1 MGGHPVKKAKTIF
14 DLTMNNVEKEK
25 IAMLLHRYNTEIFD
39 PEDKELA
46 VVNPDE
52 IEILMRKTCNNY
64 PFSQAKNKGFLRRKV
79 LIYAASMFIT
89 CGLLFVI
96 LECNSKTGKLN
107 NVGENTSPPSEQFRG
122 FTPCIGGNT
131 LTTVS
136 SPKQIPLAYL
146 VDVRG
151 NITISRNQQQ
161 SFAPT
166 FCEVLY
172 QNDHIILAEDAKAK
186 IMYED
191 AFFNVFG
198 PKQYVITK
206 PNPATVES
214 NGETR
219 QLEPELT
226 TRGHAWGQ
234 ANVPALVMPPRT
246 LMVQVTTPITR
257 AGESIP
263 VYSPKGLSF
272 SNTPAI
278 KIGGDSNT
286 TYVVSILDIENSVI
300 GRSVEVKGKSLHQWS
315 EFCSTPIVEDEIYS
329 IRITHNGKIVNDNND
344 SSFWLLAKGQSTQ
357 ISNIMK
363 FLSSI
368 EAESERLFLKA
379 NVLYWNG
386 CYSEALLIMEKLQ
399 IPAKEKQLYEN
410 LLNRCKNELKIKE

>member
-1 MGGHPVKKAKTIF
+1 MKKTKTIF
-14 DLTMNNVEKEK
+14 DLTTNNVEKEK
-25 IAMLLHRYNTEIFD
+25 IAMLLQRYNTEIFD

-52 IEILMRKTCNNY
+52 IEILMRKTCNNR
-64 PFSQAKNKGFLRRKV
+64 PFSRTKNKGFFRWKV
-79 LIYAASMFIT
+79 LTCAASMFIT

-96 LECNSKTGKLN
+96 LEFNSKTGKLN
-107 NVGENTSPPSEQFRG
+107 NVGGNTSPPSEQFRG
-122 FTPCIGGNT
+122 FTPSIGGNT
-131 LTTVS
+131 STTVS
-136 SPKQIPLAYL
+136 SQEQIPLAYL
-146 VDVRG
+146 VDVQG
-151 NITISRNQQQ
+151 SVTISRNQQEP
-161 SFAPT
+161 FVPT
-166 FCEVLY
+166 SCEVLY
-172 QNDHIILAEDAKAK
+172 QNDLIILAEDAKAK

-198 PKQYVITK
+198 PKQYVVSN
-206 PNPATVES
+206 PNPTLAENGKATKQ
-214 NGETR
+214 
-219 QLEPELT
+219 QLEPTIT
-226 TRGHAWGQ
+226 TRGMHLGLN
-234 ANVPALVMPPRT
+234 NVQTMVMPPRT

-257 AGESIP
+257 AGEAIP
-263 VYSPKGLSF
+263 VYSPKGISF
-272 SNTPAI
+272 SNTPSI

-329 IRITHNGKIVNDNND
+329 IRIIHNGQIVNDNND

-363 FLSSI
+363 YLSSI

-399 IPAKEKQLYEN
+399 VSAKEKQLYEN

>member
-1 MGGHPVKKAKTIF
+1 MGGCFMSDKLQHEGF
-14 DLTMNNVEKEK
+14 DTETKDIKNLEAVEMILK
-25 IAMLLHRYNTEIFD
+25 RYNTMIFD
-39 PEDKELA
+39 PERKELEPP
-46 VVNPDE
+46 VMSE
-52 IEILMRKTCNNY
+52 IDNLM
-64 PFSQAKNKGFLRRKV
+64 KNTKHIRPASYTFKS
-79 LIYAASMFIT
+79 IFNMKNFAFAASFLVACVLAFQLYNTQTTSNSDGGSKDFIPT
-89 CGLLFVI
+89 QMRGG
-96 LECNSKTGKLN
+96 SKSAVAVPTDKKN
-107 NVGENTSPPSEQFRG
+107 EQ
-122 FTPCIGGNT
+122 
-131 LTTVS
+131 
-136 SPKQIPLAYL
+136 PLAYL
-146 VDVRG
+146 VDITGEIKITTRG
-151 NITISRNQQQ
+151 GKSPA
-161 SFAPT
+161 S
-166 FCEVLY
+166 CEVLFN
-172 QNDHIILAEDAKAK
+172 NDIVILSAGASAK

-329 IRITHNGKIVNDNND
+329 IRITHNGQIVNDSND
-344 SSFWLLAKGQSTQ
+344 SSFWLLAKGQSKQT
-357 ISNIMK
+357 SNIMK
-363 FLSSI
+363 YLSSI
-368 EAESERLFLKA
+368 ESESERLFFKA

-399 IPAKEKQLYEN
+399 SQAKEKQLYEN
-410 LLNRCKNELKIKE
+410 LLNRCKNELKMKE

>member
-1 MGGHPVKKAKTIF
+1 MKKTKTIF
-14 DLTMNNVEKEK
+14 DLPENNIETEK
-25 IAMLLHRYNTEIFD
+25 IAMLLQRYNTEIFD
-39 PEDKELA
+39 PEYKELA

-52 IEILMRKTCNNY
+52 IEFLMRKTCNNR
-64 PFSQAKNKGFLRRKV
+64 PFSQAKNKGFFKWKV
-79 LIYAASMFIT
+79 LTCAASMFIT

-96 LECNSKTGKLN
+96 LEFNSKTGNLS
-107 NVGENTSPPSEQFRG
+107 NVGENVSPPTEQFRG
-122 FTPCIGGNT
+122 FTPRIGGNT
-131 LTTVS
+131 SPTVS
-136 SPKQIPLAYL
+136 SQEQVPLAYL
-146 VDVRG
+146 VDVQG
-151 NITISRNQQQ
+151 NVAISRNQQKP
-161 SFAPT
+161 FAPT
-166 FCEVLY
+166 PCEVLY
-172 QNDHIILAEDAKAK
+172 QNDLIILAEDAKAK
-186 IMYED
+186 LMYED
-191 AFFNVFG
+191 AFFNVSG
-198 PKQYVITK
+198 PKQYVIAN
-206 PNPATVES
+206 PNPVTVES
-214 NGETR
+214 TGATR

-226 TRGHAWGQ
+226 TRGRAWGQ

-257 AGESIP
+257 AGEAIP
-263 VYSPKGLSF
+263 IYSPKGLSF
-272 SNTPAI
+272 SNTPSI

-286 TYVVSILDIENSVI
+286 TYVVSILDVENSVI